1 MMAKTGSTVAALSTS
16 LDTSVTD
23 GRYCVYVRS
32 NVKEEEQTAWSWGVR
47 TVHEAVCVPTVR
59 ATDDVLH
66 NLMSCECVLRS
77 ERDRDNQSQ
86 SESGRQRAG
95 ERIRTLTA

>member
-1 MMAKTGSTVAALSTS
+1 MRLSVRVA
-16 LDTSVTD
+16 
-23 GRYCVYVRS
+23 
-32 NVKEEEQTAWSWGVR
+32 
-47 TVHEAVCVPTVR
+47 TVR

-66 NLMSCECVLRS
+66 NLMSCKCVLRT

-86 SESGRQRAG
+86 RESGRQRAG